1 MILHLDRDILTVG
14 LEQVS
19 LSGAERCVYRTAALH
34 DAGAAEDKGLVREVV
49 VLLPLQRALR
59 AGSHKAQ
66 RTTHARPG
74 VAETQCVQ
82 WGRGDVSA
90 RTQQSGGAAVQEQL
104 ARRR

>member
-34 DAGAAEDKGLVREVV
+34 DAGAAEDKGLAVRGGGGAPPVTTCV
-49 VLLPLQRALR
+49 ASRFT
-59 AGSHKAQ
+59 Q

-82 WGRGDVSA
+82 WRRGDVSA

>member
-59 AGSHKAQ
+59 AGSHNAQ
-66 RTTHARPG
+66 GTTHARPG

-82 WGRGDVSA
+82 WRRGDVSA

>member
-59 AGSHKAQ
+59 AGSHNAQ
-66 RTTHARPG
+66 GTLDQAWLRHSACSG
-74 VAETQCVQ
+74 AEET
-82 WGRGDVSA
+82 
-90 RTQQSGGAAVQEQL
+90 
-104 ARRR
+104 